1 MLLSLAIINPFSNV
15 SRSNFTFGNSKEII
29 IAGTIFIFVSSFL
42 VIMSSSFLAPRLIN
56 TFIITTGI
64 LLLVKG
70 AFFLIQTQ
78 KQEKLNN
85 KQSRYLSY
93 IFPFV
98 IPLFLSPELI
108 CAIIAASYDYT
119 EILKINLVG
128 VNIALAFS
136 TALILLCSDMI
147 GPRLRD
153 TKAELIN
160 KLAGICMIYYGVLFV
175 TTNISSVVNFS

>member
-1 MLLSLAIINPFSNV
+1 MLLTFAIINPFANV
-15 SRSNFTFGNSKEII
+15 SRSSFTFENNKEII
-29 IAGTIFIFVSSFL
+29 IAGAIFVFISSFL
-42 VIMSSSFLAPRLIN
+42 VFASSSLLTHSLTN

-64 LLLVKG
+64 LLIVKG
-70 AFFLIQTQ
+70 SLFLIQTQ
-78 KQEKLNN
+78 KLEKIN
-85 KQSRYLSY
+85 KKESKYLSY

-98 IPLFLSPELI
+98 IPLFISPELI
-108 CAIIAASYDYT
+108 CVIISASYDYT

-147 GPRLRD
+147 VTRLKE
-153 TKAELIN
+153 TKAEVID

-175 TTNISSVVNFS
+175 TSNISNVVNFS